1 MRAAHA
7 GLALLSLAPTA
18 AASDSS
24 APTRN
29 YHAYV
34 CAESDDVVHLIRFGP
49 GGLEILKDVPV
60 GSFPAEIEGPHGIGV
75 APDGRHWYVS
85 ISHGLPYGSIHK
97 YATGSDDW
105 QGDVTVGMFPATLAV
120 SPATGLLYVVNFDL
134 YGDMAPSSISVVE
147 TGTMLEVA
155 RVPSGIMPHGARMDA
170 SGSRLYSVNMM
181 NDELVEVDALRFE
194 VSRRLSLAGPDAAA
208 HEGHAGM
215 SMSVQ
220 PTWVT
225 SPTPAGRV
233 YVAGNGDDSIHE
245 VDLAGW
251 ERLRRF
257 ETGPGPYNVD
267 ATPDGKRLI
276 ATYKKGAAVGFWDL
290 ESGEEIARVT
300 TTRRVPHAVVVTPD
314 GRFAFVTVEG
324 IGGEPG
330 GVEVYDVATASRIA
344 ELDVGKQAGGI
355 ALWDPVRNP

>member
-1 MRAAHA
+1 VRTALL
-7 GLALLSLAPTA
+7 GLALLA
-18 AASDSS
+18 AAPVARASDV
-24 APTRN
+24 AQPTRN

-34 CAESDDVVHLIRFGP
+34 CAESDDVVDLIRFGP
-49 GGLEILKDVPV
+49 AGIELLKEIPV
-60 GSFPAEIEGPHGIGV
+60 GAFPAEIEGPHGIGV
-75 APDGRHWYVS
+75 APDGRHWFVS

-105 QGDVTVGMFPATLAV
+105 LGDVTVGMFPATLAV

-134 YGDMAPSSISVVE
+134 YGDMVPSSISVVE
-147 TGTMLEVA
+147 TETMIEVA

-170 SGSRLYSVNMM
+170 DGARLYSVNMM
-181 NDELVEVDALRFE
+181 NDELVEIDALRFE
-194 VSRRLSLAGPDAAA
+194 VGRRLALAAPGAAA

-220 PTWVT
+220 PTWAT
-225 SPTPAGRV
+225 SPTPQGRV
-233 YVAGNGDDSIHE
+233 YVAGNGDDTVYE
-245 VDLAGW
+245 VDLADW
-251 ERLRRF
+251 KVSRSF
-257 ETGPGPYNVD
+257 ETGKGPYNLD
-267 ATPDGKRLI
+267 ATPDGTRLV

-290 ESGEEIARVT
+290 EKGEEIARVT

-330 GVEVYDVATASRIA
+330 GVEVYDVANASRIA
-344 ELDVGKQAGGI
+344 ALDVGKQAGGI